1 MNYDIFSI
9 KTSDDFLQ
17 LCIDTFRYQAKNCK
31 PYYEWIKL
39 LNINIKDI
47 KKIEEIP
54 FLPIELFKSKKVYC
68 SDSKEEIIFSSSST
82 TGTGQ
87 SFHYVEDVDLYEK
100 SFTSAFCSFYG
111 NPDDYAILGLLPSY
125 LERAGSSLVYMVDNL
140 IKQSQN
146 EHSGFFLH
154 NDAELYKSL
163 CVLRNEK
170 KPTIL
175 IGVTYA
181 LLDFVEK
188 YSIDFPDL
196 IVMETGG
203 MKGRREEISRTA
215 LHERLC
221 RGFGVKNIHSEYG
234 MTELLSQAYSKG
246 DGEFFCP
253 AWMKI
258 LVRDIHNPFKI
269 FDKNASGAINII
281 DLANRNSCSFIAT
294 HDLGKINDNSSF
306 EILGRLTASDIRGCN
321 LLVQ

>member
-9 KTSDDFLQ
+9 KDNNDFLQ
-17 LCIDTFRYQAKNCK
+17 SCMDTFRYQAENCK
-31 PYYEWIKL
+31 PYCEWVKL
-39 LNINIKDI
+39 LNINLKDI

-68 SDSKEEIIFSSSST
+68 SDKKEEIIFSSSST

-87 SFHYVEDVDLYEK
+87 SFHYVKDVDLYEK
-100 SFTSAFCSFYG
+100 SFTAAFRLFYG
-111 NPDDYAILGLLPSY
+111 NPDSYTILGLLPSY
-125 LERAGSSLVYMVDNL
+125 MERTGSSLVYMVDNL
-140 IKQSQN
+140 IKQSKN
-146 EHSGFFLH
+146 ERSGFFLH
-154 NDAELYKSL
+154 NDDELYKLL
-163 CVLRNEK
+163 CVLHDEK
-170 KPTIL
+170 VPTIL

-188 YSIDFPDL
+188 YLIYFPDV

-203 MKGRREEISRTA
+203 MKGRREEISRAA

-221 RGFGVKNIHSEYG
+221 RGFGVKTVHSEYG

-253 AWMKI
+253 TWMKI
-258 LVRDIHNPFKI
+258 FVRDIHNPFKI
-269 FDKNASGAINII
+269 FDKNANGAINII

-294 HDLGKINDNSSF
+294 HDLGKINDDGSF
-306 EILGRLTASDIRGCN
+306 CVLGRLAASDIRGCN